1 MGGVLVWIAGGLL
14 FIFFFALGQG
24 LNAPSADV
32 AAASLAVMGLSAVG
46 FVKVYRSSARRCRAH
61 DAEQARIHARQLE
74 SLLKRVDDPSFE
86 HRLGSM
92 SFVFQGVG
100 AVAFCGLI
108 GMALVNDVQGTYFLM
123 GVGWVSIAA
132 AVFMGLVVLPVIGRD
147 ALVMNT
153 EGFVTPHTVRVPWHL
168 VSDVTLLECTAKG
181 YRVGYSLNI
190 SLGEAPRTVFRP
202 WSIYRYSPA
211 KRVIVPLLFGRSAAH
226 RDIDFP
232 LFCAFCAR
240 AQPGNQ
246 NFLIHL
252 PEAYRKKLLARL
264 DSDPWLRLLNG

>member
-1 MGGVLVWIAGGLL
+1 MGGVLVWIAGGLF
-14 FIFFFALGQG
+14 FIFFVALGQG
-24 LNAPSADV
+24 LNASSADV
-32 AAASLAVMGLSAVG
+32 VAASLAVVVLSAVG
-46 FVKVYRSSARRCRAH
+46 FVKVYRSSARRRRAH
-61 DAEQARIHARQLE
+61 DAEQARTHAQRLE

-86 HRLGSM
+86 HRVRKVSTN
-92 SFVFQGVG
+92 FQGIG
-100 AVAFCGLI
+100 AVALFGLV
-108 GMALVNDVQGTYFLM
+108 GVALVNGAPGTHFSIAA
-123 GVGWVSIAA
+123 GWVSIAFA
-132 AVFMGLVVLPVIGRD
+132 MLGALVFVPTIGRD

-168 VSDVTLLECTAKG
+168 VSDVTFLERTAKG
-181 YRVGYSLNI
+181 YRAGYSLNI

-211 KRVIVPLLFGRSAAH
+211 KRVIVPLLFGRSVAH

-240 AQPGNQ
+240 DQPGNQ

-252 PEAYRKKLLARL
+252 PEAYRTKLLARL
-264 DSDPWLRLLNG
+264 DSDQWLKLLNG